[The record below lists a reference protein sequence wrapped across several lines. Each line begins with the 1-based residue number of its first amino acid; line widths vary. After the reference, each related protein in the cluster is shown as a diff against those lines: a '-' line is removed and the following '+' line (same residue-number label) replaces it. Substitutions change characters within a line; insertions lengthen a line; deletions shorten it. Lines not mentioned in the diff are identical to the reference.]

1 MLENYLRPVFSRY
14 FVNGIVNHL
23 AARATLSPQHLT
35 YIAGLSGIGACIALM
50 TQFPLLA
57 CGLLLL
63 SGYCDILDGALARKT
78 GCVSSSGAVLDIA
91 VDRVVEFAIILG
103 IYWQEPQ
110 TRGFL
115 SILMLGSILCCV
127 TSFLVVGIFSANNNQ
142 NNFQYSKGLVERFEA
157 FVFFTLMILFPE
169 QFRLLGAVFV
179 ILVSLTTLIR
189 ITEFLRQL
197 PEAEAEPQESNEF

>member
-14 FVNGIVNHL
+14 FVDGIVKHL
-23 AARATLSPQHLT
+23 AVSASLRPQQVT
-35 YIAGLSGIGACIALM
+35 FIAGLSGIGACIALM
-50 TQFPLLA
+50 NQSPLLA
-57 CGLLLL
+57 CGLLLF

-78 GCVSSSGAVLDIA
+78 GCVSSGGAVLDIA
-91 VDRVVEFAIILG
+91 MDRIVEFAVILG
-103 IYWQEPQ
+103 IYWQEPE

-115 SILMLGSILCCV
+115 CILMLGSILCCV
-127 TSFLVVGIFSANNNQ
+127 TSFLVVGIFSANDNLNR
-142 NNFQYSKGLVERFEA
+142 FHYSKGLVERFEA
-157 FVFFTLMILFPE
+157 FVFFTLMILFPD

-197 PEAEAEPQESNEF
+197 PEPEQNNEF